1 MLIIVLNKFILRFSI
16 WCNFCQEFKLNPN
29 AMSFTPSFTPLRP
42 PSPVIQGPLYV
53 PGMMVPV
60 PPIQTVPVGANSQS
74 TGRYPP
80 YSPGAISYMPP
91 PPYTPVSGALV
102 PPPLSGGQ
110 PAMKM
115 LPQLQQ
121 PVSLMIMYPMYLYIF
136 IYLFAYIN

>member
-1 MLIIVLNKFILRFSI
+1 
-16 WCNFCQEFKLNPN
+16 
-29 AMSFTPSFTPLRP
+29 
-42 PSPVIQGPLYV
+42 
-53 PGMMVPV
+53 
-60 PPIQTVPVGANSQS
+60 
-74 TGRYPP
+74 
-80 YSPGAISYMPP
+80 MPP

-121 PVSLMIMYPMYLYIF
+121 PVSLMTMYPMYLFIF